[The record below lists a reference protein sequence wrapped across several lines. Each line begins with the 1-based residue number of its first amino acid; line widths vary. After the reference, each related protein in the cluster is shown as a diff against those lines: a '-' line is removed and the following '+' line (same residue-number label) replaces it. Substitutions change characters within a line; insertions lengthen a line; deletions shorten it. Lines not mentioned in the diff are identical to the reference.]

1 MLHPGTIGLMMAIML
16 IAGASVN
23 AQRALLKPAPSDL
36 HEVLPAPQDWVE
48 DHPLVIRRGLLSID
62 VEALDAVLQ
71 DSRAGESI
79 VSIALFNDVA
89 YKAIFDSG
97 YSDDYG
103 FRISGSLEDQAFGSI
118 VLAVQGTTV
127 SGTVRTASEIFQ
139 IRTLT
144 DNTYIVTQMNP
155 AEFAREAEP
164 SRQTTRPNPDPPSRD
179 GGSTIDML
187 VAYTT
192 AALEL
197 EGGRQQME
205 TLIGSLEEETNRA
218 FTQSGVQARLRVV
231 GVTEVDFQRTDPQ
244 DDELA
249 FAISGTLCNLSFAH
263 EIGHLMGLDHDL
275 YSINIRRRGPRGA
288 FSFSHGY
295 VNPAE
300 LWRTIMAYPDACQ
313 PVHCPRLPIFSNPR
327 RSHPNT
333 GSPLGDPVAADA
345 ARSLNQ
351 TIHHVASF
359 R

>member
-36 HEVLPAPQDWVE
+36 REVLPAPQDWVE
-48 DHPLVIRRGLLSID
+48 DHPLVIRRGPLSID
-62 VEALDAVLQ
+62 VETLDAVLQ
-71 DSRAGESI
+71 DRRAGESI

-164 SRQTTRPNPDPPSRD
+164 PRQTTRPNRTHHHAMVGPPLTCWSP
-179 GGSTIDML
+179 T
-187 VAYTT
+187 
-192 AALEL
+192 
-197 EGGRQQME
+197 
-205 TLIGSLEEETNRA
+205 
-218 FTQSGVQARLRVV
+218 
-231 GVTEVDFQRTDPQ
+231 
-244 DDELA
+244 
-249 FAISGTLCNLSFAH
+249 
-263 EIGHLMGLDHDL
+263 
-275 YSINIRRRGPRGA
+275 
-288 FSFSHGY
+288 
-295 VNPAE
+295 
-300 LWRTIMAYPDACQ
+300 
-313 PVHCPRLPIFSNPR
+313 PRLPSNSR
-327 RSHPNT
+327 AAGNRWK
-333 GSPLGDPVAADA
+333 PL
-345 ARSLNQ
+345 
-351 TIHHVASF
+351 
-359 R
+359 